1 MRIFK
6 ILIIFYSENVPFPV
20 FHIFNNVVIIYS
32 AIQFTNFKML
42 CLVRWLLMVLVNFW
56 SLTMLL
62 PKASHP
68 RRSLWILLLKYL
80 SNLLIATFLTLEGD
94 KELTDSPGFSFL
106 IPFTQQPKTSNR
118 SFAFFV
124 GWCFTCLLVFKHKSL
139 LVLWWFLKVPNITK
153 YIK

>member
-6 ILIIFYSENVPFPV
+6 ILIIFYSVNVPFPV
-20 FHIFNNVVIIYS
+20 FPIFNNVEIIYS

-42 CLVRWLLMVLVNFW
+42 CLVCWLLMVLVNFW

-80 SNLLIATFLTLEGD
+80 SNLLIATVPAQTAHISHTWRRQ
-94 KELTDSPGFSFL
+94 ELYNWFSWLQLPHPVHPAAQDFQSFL
-106 IPFTQQPKTSNR
+106 CLFC
-118 SFAFFV
+118 
-124 GWCFTCLLVFKHKSL
+124 WCFTCLLVFKHKSV
-139 LVLWWFLKVPNITK
+139 VL
-153 YIK
+153 